1 MKHKRRNIAFINPVL
16 LKLSYTFLARVKAVF
31 TAEMELSHDGK
42 CHKLIT
48 VSSDISSICEADF
61 KDSGTLYAGYIIDCR
76 TAKAEDIII
85 KLANFCQLIKN
96 PKVSF
101 AWLNCTFSKF
111 LEIKERLTKLLKENG
126 EVSLP
131 TRNST
136 IMKLSSHDPLKS
148 GAEALR
154 TSIDLLSFG
163 KNLLDIQRLMDAH
176 PGLLHGKFQL
186 SNNLKRKRND
196 SGATSND
203 PPVGS
208 TPYSDS
214 RRPRKEVFKA
224 LKKMQK
230 EVSSGPNCSSLTYC
244 YMCKSKLTLD
254 DLCDE
259 CCILNGKMKRVSCD
273 LNGRYAIVTGGRIKI
288 GFETSLRLLR
298 DGCFVVITT
307 RFTVDA
313 TQR

>member
-1 MKHKRRNIAFINPVL
+1 
-16 LKLSYTFLARVKAVF
+16 
-31 TAEMELSHDGK
+31 MELSHDGK
-42 CHKLIT
+42 RYKLLT
-48 VSSDISSICEADF
+48 VSSDIISICEADF
-61 KDSGTLYAGYIIDCR
+61 EDSGTLYAGYIIDCR
-76 TAKAEDIII
+76 TVKAEDIII
-85 KLANFCQLIKN
+85 KLANFCQLIQN
-96 PKVSF
+96 PKVSS
-101 AWLNCTFSKF
+101 AWLNCPFSKF
-111 LEIKERLTKLLKENG
+111 LEIKERLTKLLKDNG
-126 EVSLP
+126 EVSSP
-131 TRNST
+131 TINCT
-136 IMKLSSHDPLKS
+136 IMKLSTHDPLKS

-176 PGLLHGKFQL
+176 PGLLHGKFHL

-203 PPVGS
+203 PAASSGR
-208 TPYSDS
+208 PYSDS
-214 RRPRKEVFKA
+214 RRPRKGVFKA

-230 EVSSGPNCSSLTYC
+230 EVSNGPNCSSLTYC

-273 LNGRYAIVTGGRIKI
+273 LKGRYAIVTGGRIKI

-298 DGCFVVITT
+298 DGCYVVITT

>member
-1 MKHKRRNIAFINPVL
+1 
-16 LKLSYTFLARVKAVF
+16 
-31 TAEMELSHDGK
+31 MELSHDGK
-42 CHKLIT
+42 CYKLIT

-61 KDSGTLYAGYIIDCR
+61 KDSGTQYAGYIIDCR

-154 TSIDLLSFG
+154 TSIDLLNFG

-176 PGLLHGKFQL
+176 PGLLHGKFHL

>member
-1 MKHKRRNIAFINPVL
+1 
-16 LKLSYTFLARVKAVF
+16 
-31 TAEMELSHDGK
+31 MELSHDGK
-42 CHKLIT
+42 RYKLIT
-48 VSSDISSICEADF
+48 VSIDISSICEEDF

-76 TAKAEDIII
+76 TVKAEDITI
-85 KLANFCQLIKN
+85 KLANFCQLIQN

-136 IMKLSSHDPLKS
+136 IMKLSSYDPLKS
-148 GAEALR
+148 DAEALG
-154 TSIDLLSFG
+154 TSNDLLSFS

-203 PPVGS
+203 PAVGS
-208 TPYSDS
+208 GWPYSDS
-214 RRPRKEVFKA
+214 RRPRKGVFKA
-224 LKKMQK
+224 LKKMQN

-259 CCILNGKMKRVSCD
+259 CCILNDKMKRVSCD
-273 LNGRYAIVTGGRIKI
+273 LKGRYAIVTGGRIKI
-288 GFETSLRLLR
+288 GFETSLRLLK